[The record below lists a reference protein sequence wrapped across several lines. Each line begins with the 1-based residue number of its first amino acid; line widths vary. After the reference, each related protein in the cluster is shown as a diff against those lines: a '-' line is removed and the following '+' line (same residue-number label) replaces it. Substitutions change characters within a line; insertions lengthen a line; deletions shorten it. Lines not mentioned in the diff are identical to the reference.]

1 MLEFVIESSLKRL
14 VVMRSIF
21 PSLFHNDR
29 SLKARSAPG
38 ELSFDFHSHLL
49 PGVDDGM
56 QTLEDSRRTIAD
68 LKTLGFAGA
77 VITPHVYK
85 GVFDNTATS
94 LRASFA
100 TFLASLGE
108 DTDDFPL
115 YLAGEYFADEHF
127 VRLIEQDD
135 LLFLPVADER
145 WVLLEF
151 PYLQETPFAS
161 VCLSAL
167 GARGYRPVVAHV
179 ERYRYV
185 AKMPDNWL
193 GLFERSGA
201 ILQGDIGSLA
211 GQHGE
216 DVRRFAGLLMERN
229 IVKIWGTDIHNPG
242 QIKRHIVPGL
252 GQLASVDRLN
262 EILDPLLVGEKA

>member
-1 MLEFVIESSLKRL
+1 MRL
-14 VVMRSIF
+14 SF
-21 PSLFHNDR
+21 PYLSRNDHAANA
-29 SLKARSAPG
+29 KSAPG
-38 ELSFDFHSHLL
+38 ELSFDFHNHLL

-56 QTLEDSRRTIAD
+56 QSLADSKRTIVD

-77 VITPHVYK
+77 VITPHLYK
-85 GVFDNTATS
+85 DVFDNVASS
-94 LRASFA
+94 LRDSFASFVA
-100 TFLASLGE
+100 DLGE
-108 DTDDFPL
+108 EADDFPL

-127 VRLIEQDD
+127 VRLIEQED
-135 LLFLPVADER
+135 LLYLPVAGER

-151 PYLQETPFAS
+151 PYLQESPFAS

-167 GARGYRPVVAHV
+167 VARGYRPVVAHV

-185 AKMPDNWL
+185 AQAPDEWL

-216 DVRRFAGLLMERN
+216 AVKRFANLLVERN

-252 GQLASVDRLN
+252 AHLASVDRLN
-262 EILDPLLVGEKA
+262 DILDPLLVGVKA

>member
-1 MLEFVIESSLKRL
+1 
-14 VVMRSIF
+14 MRF
-21 PSLFHNDR
+21 FLPSLFRNDR
-29 SLKARSAPG
+29 AVSGRSAPG
-38 ELSFDFHSHLL
+38 ELGFDFHSHLL

-56 QTLEDSRRTIAD
+56 QTLEDSKRTIAD
-68 LKTLGFAGA
+68 LKSLGFAGA
-77 VITPHVYK
+77 VITPHLYK
-85 GVFDNTATS
+85 DVFDNSASS
-94 LRASFA
+94 LRVSFA
-100 TFLASLGE
+100 AFMSDLG
-108 DTDDFPL
+108 DTVENFPL

-135 LLFLPVADER
+135 ILSLSVAGER

-161 VCLSAL
+161 VCVSAL
-167 GARGYRPVVAHV
+167 VARGYRPVIAHV

-185 AKMPDNWL
+185 AQAPESWL

-216 DVRRFAGLLMERN
+216 DVRRFANLLVARN

-252 GQLASVDRLN
+252 AQLASVDRLN
-262 EILDPLLVGEKA
+262 GILDPLLLEGEA